1 MRVRINFDF
10 EISPRV
16 KRVLKIG
23 ACAGIVLGAS
33 VAYATVPNT
42 FMDGDV
48 LSAQK
53 MNDNFTS
60 LDTRV
65 TKLEAPPVTL
75 EQQSTSA
82 LAGTLGTPLVYTNA
96 KITLT
101 PGTWLIEASAT
112 VSTTNNADSVALS
125 LYDVTGGADVPTSAG
140 PINQGAGVGLTF
152 PLTTSKILTVAANTD
167 IEMKASQN
175 GSSTINFNFTGNLTA
190 AHRLSAVRVR

>member
-1 MRVRINFDF
+1 MRVRINIDF

-16 KRVLKIG
+16 KRALKIG
-23 ACAGIVLGAS
+23 ACAAIVLGAS
-33 VAYATVPNT
+33 VAYAAVPNT
-42 FMDGDV
+42 FTDGDA

-60 LDTRV
+60 LDTRL

-82 LAGTLGTPLVYTNA
+82 LVGTLGAPLVYTNA

-101 PGTWLIEASAT
+101 PGTWLIEASTT
-112 VSTTNNADSVALS
+112 VFTTSNGDSVALS
-125 LYDVTGGADVPTSAG
+125 LYDATAGADVPSSAG
-140 PINQGAGVGLTF
+140 PINQGAGVGLSF
-152 PLTTSKILTVAANTD
+152 PLTTSKIMTVAANTD
-167 IEMKASQN
+167 IEMKASPN

-190 AHRLSAVRVR
+190 AHRLSAVRLR